1 MTRDSAESE
10 RSRPLHA
17 HILHPPKEGE
27 LQHLLSIL
35 DSDVVVTTGIESL
48 APDTDVLVHGRPSP
62 EQLAVCSQLKALI
75 IPYAGVP
82 AETRDRLL
90 VTHPALPVYN
100 LHHNAVSASE
110 LALALLF
117 AAAKTVIPVDRTFRT
132 HDWRSR
138 YDGAPTMLLDGKT
151 AVILGLGAIG
161 SRIAKACHV
170 LGMNVH
176 AVRRHIDS
184 SQTAEPIKIHTL
196 NELSSLLPLADVL
209 CIALPL
215 TSETEGLMGTKE
227 INALPSPC
235 VLVNIARGA
244 IIEEEPLYL
253 ALKSGRITAAG
264 LDVWYSY
271 PRTPEAQANTSPSK
285 FPFHELDNV
294 VMSPHRG
301 GAFRLQELEHRRMTD
316 LADTLNALARN
327 DPVPHRVDLHAGY

>member
-1 MTRDSAESE
+1 MPRLTQDLAESE
-10 RSRPLHA
+10 RSHGLHV
-17 HILHPPKEGE
+17 HILHPPKDDE
-27 LQHLLSIL
+27 LKHLMSLL
-35 DSDVVVTTGIESL
+35 DSDVVVTTGIESFP
-48 APDTDVLVHGRPSP
+48 ADTDVLVHGRPSP
-62 EQLAVCSQLKALI
+62 EQLAMCSQLKALI

-82 AETRDRLL
+82 AETRTQ
-90 VTHPALPVYN
+90 THPTLPVYN

-110 LALALLF
+110 LALALLL
-117 AAAKTVIPVDRTFRT
+117 AAAKTVVPVDRTFRA

-151 AVILGLGAIG
+151 AVILGFGAIG

-176 AVRRHIDS
+176 AVRRRVDAS
-184 SQTAEPIKIHTL
+184 PPAPPIKLHTL
-196 NELSSLLPLADVL
+196 DALPTLLPLADVL
-209 CIALPL
+209 CVALPL
-215 TSETEGLMGTKE
+215 TNETEGLIGARE

-244 IIEEEPLYL
+244 IIEEESLYL

-271 PRTPEAQANTSPSK
+271 PRTPEAQANTPPSE

-301 GAFRLQELEHRRMTD
+301 GAFRLQELEQRRITD
-316 LADTLNALARN
+316 LAHTLNAIAHN
-327 DPVPHRVDLHAGY
+327 EPVPHRVDLHAGY